1 MSNKVKILISVID
14 LGNYNVKVLDVETGN
29 KIVFSSKVSREHENT
44 PELFN
49 WVKHEGVTVYFE
61 KGNYSME
68 NVKTNKEFTTQLLYS
83 LSKIHE
89 QQEFETKLCL
99 LLPTQ
104 QMTTENKQK
113 YLDLKDKEFKFD
125 ARANNITGT
134 RNIKINDVMIL
145 PEGYVTFF
153 ALDKELQS
161 KSILIVD
168 IGGRTSNYCSFIKGK
183 LEVNKT
189 SSIGCLDFY
198 QRIREAN
205 SAKQYDLKDMERF
218 IEDGYVTVH
227 KKDYIQFYNDIIED
241 IQSHNCILS
250 HFDQIIFTGGGSSL
264 LEPIKDKLST
274 NSRILENNIYTNVI
288 GAGVVAKMKWG
299 ESNNGK
305 AKE

>member
-1 MSNKVKILISVID
+1 MSKEVKFLISVVD
-14 LGNYNVKVLDVETGN
+14 LGNYNVKALDVITNN
-29 KIVFSSKVSREHENT
+29 KINFSSKVSREHENT

-49 WVKHEGVTVYFE
+49 WVKYDGSIVYFE

-83 LSKIHE
+83 LSKLH
-89 QQEFETKLCL
+89 QDQEFETNLCM

-104 QMTTENKQK
+104 QMTADNKQK
-113 YLDLKDKEFKFD
+113 YIDLKDKEFEFD
-125 ARANNITGT
+125 SRANNITGK
-134 RNIKINDVMIL
+134 RKIKINDVMIL

-153 ALDKELQS
+153 ALEKELQS

-218 IEDGYVTVH
+218 IADGYVTVH
-227 KKDYIQFYNDIIED
+227 KKDYIQFYNEIIED

-264 LEPIKDKLST
+264 LEPIKDKLSP

-288 GAGVVAKMKWG
+288 GAGVIAKMKWG
-299 ESNNGK
+299 GANGK